1 MKNLMIRRARVI
13 VVPKVKPSKLQ
24 VLVNIL
30 LTILKTAISVTVI
43 LGAIYLLG
51 ILARILV
58 LPVSILILAY
68 VAKQIFTSDKK

>member
-13 VVPKVKPSKLQ
+13 VIPKVKPSKLQ
-24 VLVNIL
+24 VLANIL
-30 LTILKTAISVTVI
+30 LTILKGAISVTVI

-51 ILARILV
+51 ILARVLV

-68 VAKQIFTSDKK
+68 VAKQIFTSNKK